1 MMEHVIK
8 MQMQILKADDKT
20 LAVEFLRLDGD
31 KTMFMEAYKDF
42 RDNVLKNMNDSL
54 GPSSSEAKNEETKQM
69 EALEIK

>member
-54 GPSSSEAKNEETKQM
+54 GPVSEAKNEETKQM